1 MAQQGKPL
9 DDSTKRY
16 IERLR
21 EVLSVRKTA
30 REAGVDAKTVQKYG
44 GKKDGRRMLQ

>member
-1 MAQQGKPL
+1 MAHQGKPL

-16 IERLR
+16 IGRLR

-30 REAGVDAKTVQKYG
+30 KEAQVSTRTVQKYAP
-44 GKKDGRRMLQ
+44 KKDGRRV